1 MTEESNS
8 GIKIP
13 ADTIGRPKYVNQA
26 VALILASL
34 LVGCGGG
41 GGSGSP
47 GSAAASC
54 GPYPEQTTSLYIL
67 PYEVGTGHRMVHGNC
82 TAPGTSH
89 QAGGTRQYAYD
100 FEMPIGN
107 RWVTKKADITMLSW
121 PMARLRHGHVVTY

>member
-1 MTEESNS
+1 MILSITLSSLPICYLRDRVMSCTNNFV
-8 GIKIP
+8 
-13 ADTIGRPKYVNQA
+13 Y
-26 VALILASL
+26 LASVL
-34 LVGCGGG
+34 VLVGCGGG

-100 FEMPIGN
+100 FEMPIG
-107 RWVTKKADITMLSW
+107 TILIA
-121 PMARLRHGHVVTY
+121 AREILRCRH